1 METLCKL
8 SAVMG
13 VKISWVCLDD
23 CDLIFATEYADQ
35 TLPIQQ
41 HIVWAEDLQLVVLSS
56 DTV

>member
-1 METLCKL
+1 M